1 MTLKID
7 AHGFWQTGFFGKM
20 VRLTTVQGNRRSFAD
35 LMRINRVFT
44 RMDCSNAFRVATSQ
58 KLPLQFRRNFAERA
72 NTLPIFCDPN
82 LCASPSMFWLSC
94 HCSTG
99 FYRLPTFEI
108 VAVNKFKERS
118 FSFDTDLQ
126 LDVFAMSFRGVK

>member
-44 RMDCSNAFRVATSQ
+44 
-58 KLPLQFRRNFAERA
+58 A
-72 NTLPIFCDPN
+72 NGLFKCLSSGN
-82 LCASPSMFWLSC
+82 KSKASP
-94 HCSTG
+94 T
-99 FYRLPTFEI
+99 I
-108 VAVNKFKERS
+108 QKKFC
-118 FSFDTDLQ
+118 
-126 LDVFAMSFRGVK
+126 